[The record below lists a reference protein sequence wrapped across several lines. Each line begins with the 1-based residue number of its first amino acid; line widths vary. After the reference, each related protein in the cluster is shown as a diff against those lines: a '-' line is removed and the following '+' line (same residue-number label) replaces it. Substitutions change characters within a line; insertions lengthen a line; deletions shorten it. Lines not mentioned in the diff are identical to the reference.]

1 MIHSN
6 VSSIFGRSSTWTAA
20 ATRRRPPTVSRR
32 TAKSRSSTCS
42 TGPVTMTSRIHVSRQ
57 SNVFCS
63 STPSS
68 PNRKQSDIAIRR
80 SEILTKLCL
89 FKTPKEQNLQ
99 VFINASSFYQINR
112 INRIDSLCCSNSIY
126 ESEWCQGL
134 FFYVWNEIMKV
145 KPWKNL
151 KCYPNIII
159 TETFCECS

>member
-42 TGPVTMTSRIHVSRQ
+42 TGPVTTTSRIHVSRQ
-57 SNVFCS
+57 SNVS
-63 STPSS
+63 SARRLHPSS

-112 INRIDSLCCSNSIY
+112 INRIDSLCCSNSI
-126 ESEWCQGL
+126 
-134 FFYVWNEIMKV
+134 
-145 KPWKNL
+145 
-151 KCYPNIII
+151 
-159 TETFCECS
+159 